1 MNFHRK
7 GVYSY
12 YLGTGIHVGLDFGC
26 FQIVIKFVKI
36 WKLLWPPAPKTVGD
50 TLHVKKKVAFAFFW
64 LAPSAKYQTVANLF
78 DFATTFKS

>member
-26 FQIVIKFVKI
+26 FQIESYKI
-36 WKLLWPPAPKTVGD
+36 CENLEIT
-50 TLHVKKKVAFAFFW
+50 
-64 LAPSAKYQTVANLF
+64 LAPSPKDCRRYIAC
-78 DFATTFKS
+78 